1 MKEVIL
7 LTIAGIFA
15 VIYNIM
21 VLGAYSLNEDK
32 EFKNICLFFII
43 LNTIKDAIL
52 FGTVLSNIFLR

>member
-1 MKEVIL
+1 MKEAIL
-7 LTIAGIFA
+7 LIIAGVFA

-21 VLGAYSLNEDK
+21 VLGAYSLHENG
-32 EFKNICLFFII
+32 EFENICLFFII

>member
-7 LTIAGIFA
+7 LIIAGIFA

-21 VLGAYSLNEDK
+21 VIGAYSLHEDV
-32 EFKNICLFFII
+32 EFTSICLFFII

-52 FGTVLSNIFLR
+52 FGMILSNVFLR